1 MDQIIKYFLTFWSKP
16 TTNKS
21 DLNANILGFPSLI
34 TEKVNWY
41 VWNWECHYE
50 DKKFR
55 LESYQEIKKFLRL
68 LQSNRV
74 ETRGD
79 LKQYLRFGRPRNP
92 NKYYKFDELRKLHY
106 ILKECGWSAL
116 DPWWQHC
123 SVGDYHYINWQ
134 NTNLILTDHS
144 ISLAL
149 RRFLIPFNRD
159 WYFCL
164 ASDFA

>member
-34 TEKVNWY
+34 TERVNWY

-92 NKYYKFDELRKLHY
+92 NKNCIIY
-106 ILKECGWSAL
+106 
-116 DPWWQHC
+116 
-123 SVGDYHYINWQ
+123 
-134 NTNLILTDHS
+134 
-144 ISLAL
+144 
-149 RRFLIPFNRD
+149 
-159 WYFCL
+159 
-164 ASDFA
+164 